1 MKKITLKR
9 VGQAIAAVVVIL
21 GIYASY
27 LFLMTGQWSSMER
40 YVGQFFED
48 DLKNE
53 PTLTITDVSGGY
65 LAWSRTVKLSN
76 GQTVFFHRDN
86 NPSAWQ
92 LEPGQKIAVYIA
104 ADDLAKEKSAYF
116 CGAYEKR

>member
-1 MKKITLKR
+1 MPVTCFDGRPVVFYGKICRT
-9 VGQAIAAVVVIL
+9 V
-21 GIYASY
+21 
-27 LFLMTGQWSSMER
+27 
-40 YVGQFFED
+40 FED

-104 ADDLAKEKSAYF
+104 ADDLAKEKTLIL
-116 CGAYEKR
+116 RRL